1 MEITRLPR
9 PTDPAGP
16 GFAPFE
22 LDARLWDEVLVET
35 AGDADLGQSAL
46 RRWAECDPNP
56 HTSTHWFGASVDS
69 RLVGVAT
76 LDLPQQDNRRIAY
89 VSVAVERDSRGRG
102 IGGALLEAALETAR
116 ADGRKIVQAW
126 TWETR
131 RDPAEG
137 GLSARDG
144 DGVIDPASPRAG
156 FLLAHGF
163 RLAQVETMSRLMLPD
178 RNRLLGMLGEAADAA
193 GDDYE
198 LVSWVGATPPGHLDD
213 VARLMETMSTDVPT
227 GEAELEAEAFDA
239 ARVRLADARLDLA
252 GATQIIT
259 AARHRRT
266 GALVGFTRLI
276 HDPARPE
283 VGDQWDTLVVGPHR
297 GHGLGLWMKC
307 RNLIELG
314 DARPAARRVVT
325 GNASENAHMLAI
337 NTRLGFVPVATS
349 GWFERRESTDG
360 AQ

>member
-16 GFAPFE
+16 DFAPFE

-56 HTSTHWFGASVDS
+56 HTSAHWFGASVDS
-69 RLVGVAT
+69 RMVGVAT

-116 ADGRKIVQAW
+116 ADGRTNFQAW

-131 RDPAEG
+131 RNP
-137 GLSARDG
+137 
-144 DGVIDPASPRAG
+144 
-156 FLLAHGF
+156 
-163 RLAQVETMSRLMLPD
+163 
-178 RNRLLGMLGEAADAA
+178 A

-198 LVSWVGATPPGHLDD
+198 LVNWVGATPPGHLDD
-213 VARLMETMSTDVPT
+213 VARLMEAMSTDVPT
-227 GEAELEAEAFDA
+227 GEAELEAEAYDA

-252 GATQIIT
+252 GATQIVT

-283 VGDQWDTLVVGPHR
+283 VGDQWDTLVVGAHR

-325 GNASENAHMLAI
+325 GNASENSRMLAI
-337 NTRLGFVPVATS
+337 NTRLGFVPVAAS

>member
-16 GFAPFE
+16 DFAPFE

-69 RLVGVAT
+69 RMVGVAT

-116 ADGRKIVQAW
+116 ADGRTNFQAW

-131 RDPAEG
+131 RNP
-137 GLSARDG
+137 
-144 DGVIDPASPRAG
+144 
-156 FLLAHGF
+156 
-163 RLAQVETMSRLMLPD
+163 
-178 RNRLLGMLGEAADAA
+178 A

-198 LVSWVGATPPGHLDD
+198 LVNWVGATPPGHLDD
-213 VARLMETMSTDVPT
+213 VARLMEAMSTDVPT
-227 GEAELEAEAFDA
+227 GEAELEAEAYDA

-252 GATQIIT
+252 GATQIVT

-283 VGDQWDTLVVGPHR
+283 VGDQWDTLVVGAHR

-325 GNASENAHMLAI
+325 GNASENSRMLAI
-337 NTRLGFVPVATS
+337 NTRLGFVPVAAS

>member
-16 GFAPFE
+16 DFAPFE

-56 HTSTHWFGASVDS
+56 HTSTYWFGASVDA

-116 ADGRKIVQAW
+116 ADGRTNFQAW

-131 RDPAEG
+131 RNP
-137 GLSARDG
+137 
-144 DGVIDPASPRAG
+144 
-156 FLLAHGF
+156 
-163 RLAQVETMSRLMLPD
+163 
-178 RNRLLGMLGEAADAA
+178 A

-198 LVSWVGATPPGHLDD
+198 LVNWVGATPPGHLDD
-213 VARLMETMSTDVPT
+213 VARLMEAMSTDVPT
-227 GEAELEAEAFDA
+227 GEAELEAEAYDA

-252 GATQIIT
+252 GATQIVT

-283 VGDQWDTLVVGPHR
+283 VGDQWDTLVVGAHR

-325 GNASENAHMLAI
+325 GNASENSRMLAI
-337 NTRLGFVPVATS
+337 NTRLGFVPVAAS

>member
-9 PTDPAGP
+9 PSDPAGP
-16 GFAPFE
+16 DFAPFE

-116 ADGRKIVQAW
+116 ADGRTNFQAW

-131 RDPAEG
+131 RNP
-137 GLSARDG
+137 
-144 DGVIDPASPRAG
+144 
-156 FLLAHGF
+156 
-163 RLAQVETMSRLMLPD
+163 
-178 RNRLLGMLGEAADAA
+178 A

-198 LVSWVGATPPGHLDD
+198 LANWVGATPPGHLDD
-213 VARLMETMSTDVPT
+213 VARLMEAMSTDVPT
-227 GEAELEAEAFDA
+227 GEAELEAEAYDA

-252 GATQIIT
+252 GATQIVT

-283 VGDQWDTLVVGPHR
+283 VGDQWDTLVVGAHR

-325 GNASENAHMLAI
+325 GNASENSRMLAI
-337 NTRLGFVPVATS
+337 NTRLGFVPVAAS

>member
-1 MEITRLPR
+1 
-9 PTDPAGP
+9 
-16 GFAPFE
+16 
-22 LDARLWDEVLVET
+22 
-35 AGDADLGQSAL
+35 
-46 RRWAECDPNP
+46 
-56 HTSTHWFGASVDS
+56 
-69 RLVGVAT
+69 
-76 LDLPQQDNRRIAY
+76 
-89 VSVAVERDSRGRG
+89 
-102 IGGALLEAALETAR
+102 
-116 ADGRKIVQAW
+116 
-126 TWETR
+126 
-131 RDPAEG
+131 
-137 GLSARDG
+137 
-144 DGVIDPASPRAG
+144 
-156 FLLAHGF
+156 
-163 RLAQVETMSRLMLPD
+163 
-178 RNRLLGMLGEAADAA
+178 
-193 GDDYE
+193 
-198 LVSWVGATPPGHLDD
+198 
-213 VARLMETMSTDVPT
+213 
-227 GEAELEAEAFDA
+227 
-239 ARVRLADARLDLA
+239 VRLADARLDLA